1 MTAPPTQQVVIIHRA
16 KQDLRAVVRWSVQ
29 QDATL
34 LRTSGAIKPEQ
45 YPRIQQSASC
55 VCHACHHNRTTMPFD
70 RPPPGRTLARHAL
83 LCLLL
88 LGVLLHGQAGVL
100 RKLLGAAHWHA
111 QPTVA
116 AANALG
122 GASWLARVQAW
133 RQSVQASFPLAGGHA
148 APGHHHGGSERH
160 HHSHQDETVVT
171 LEPGGGSADRSADTL
186 ADTLAGSLMQPLGLA
201 NLLRWPHTAVAAAH
215 WPHGSAA
222 AWRNAAARL
231 PERPPRG

>member
-1 MTAPPTQQVVIIHRA
+1 M
-16 KQDLRAVVRWSVQ
+16 
-29 QDATL
+29 L
-34 LRTSGAIKPEQ
+34 L
-45 YPRIQQSASC
+45 
-55 VCHACHHNRTTMPFD
+55 D
-70 RPPPGRTLARHAL
+70 RPPPGRTLARHTL

-111 QPTVA
+111 PTSVA
-116 AANALG
+116 AATAPG

-133 RQSVQASFPLAGGHA
+133 RQAVQASYPLAGGHA

-171 LEPGGGSADRSADTL
+171 LERSGDNADTL

-201 NLLRWPHTAVAAAH
+201 SPLRWPRTAAAAAH
-215 WPHGSAA
+215 WPHTRAA
-222 AWRNAAARL
+222 AWRNATARL